1 MKRLSLILGIMLLGI
16 ISNAQTPYYFYNYK
30 GERIYLSLNTEYAF
44 LSVKE
49 QQLPVDIQQR
59 NIRAGKLQSDR
70 SDQKQD
76 MEPPILHKRAREG
89 IKQGLSQSGAPKNS
103 FLCKYILTN

>member
-1 MKRLSLILGIMLLGI
+1 MKRLSLILGIMLLCI
-16 ISNAQTPYYFYNYK
+16 VSNAQTPYYFYNYK
-30 GERIYLSLNTEYAF
+30 GERVYLSLNTEYAF

-59 NIRAGKLQSDR
+59 NIRAGELQPDR

-76 MEPPILHKRAREG
+76 MEPPILHKRARDG
-89 IKQGLSQSGAPKNS
+89 IKQRLQQVGATK
-103 FLCKYILTN
+103 LIYLYI